1 MLIVNFNGVL
11 MDDSWNDP
19 YNFRPE
25 RFLDNDNNVVTPE
38 KFFPFGIGA
47 SFSTVIVNNNN
58 NKYNVTLS

>member
-25 RFLDNDNNVVTPE
+25 RFLDNDNNIVTPE
-38 KFFPFGIGA
+38 KFFPFGIGT
-47 SFSTVIVNNNN
+47 SFPIVIV
-58 NKYNVTLS
+58 KTTIT